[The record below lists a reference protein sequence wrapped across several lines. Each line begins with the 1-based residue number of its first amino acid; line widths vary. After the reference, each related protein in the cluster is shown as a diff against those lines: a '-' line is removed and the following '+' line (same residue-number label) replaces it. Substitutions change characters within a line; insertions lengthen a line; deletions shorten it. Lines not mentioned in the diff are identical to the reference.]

1 MTYQGESLLP
11 GNIGYFFVTLSF
23 TMAFLSLIAYF
34 MYARDREGQYSW
46 RNLGRLA
53 FGIHGLATIGVM
65 VTMFYL
71 IYNHMFEY
79 QYVWSHSSK
88 TLPTKYMISCF
99 WEGQEGSF
107 LLWSFWHIVL
117 GAVLIGVARKWEGSV
132 MTFIMVAQVILGSML
147 LGISVGDVSIGS
159 NPFVLL
165 RNAKPDAPIFQ
176 NANYLNMISDGQ
188 GLNPLLQNYWMVIH
202 PPTLF
207 LGFASTI
214 VPFAYAMAGLWQ
226 NSLKGWIKE
235 ALPWT
240 HFSLL
245 VLGAGVLMGGAWA
258 YEALNFGG
266 FWAWDPVE
274 NAALVPWL
282 LIVAGLHSMVIF
294 RSRGKALMS
303 SFLFTTLG
311 FILVLYATYLT
322 RSGVLGDSSVHSF
335 TGSGMG
341 WQLLGFI
348 GTFVLIAAVLIIRRW
363 KLMPGSKEED
373 KLLSREFWMYIGS
386 LVLTLSAFH
395 VIFVTSFP
403 VLSKIPGVDL
413 APPADK
419 IEHYNKFQLPFA
431 VIITIMT
438 GFAQFMRY
446 RDSNGW
452 NFTKQLIGIVSA
464 SAALTAGFAWLVGMQ
479 NSIFITLLF
488 ASVFGVVGNAAF
500 MGPLLKKGRFRF
512 TASSVSHIGFA
523 LVIIG
528 ALVSISQ
535 QEVISLNRQGVDY
548 GKNFDKKAEQQNK
561 LLQKFEPK
569 IMDNYLLTYVGDS
582 TSKPNTYYKVRYHRL
597 HSRTLDTLGTFT
609 LKPRA
614 QVNDNMGLIASPDT
628 RHYLTRDI
636 YTHVKSVPDKERED
650 FDPKYDSFRTFKVKR
665 GEVFE
670 YEDLRIEVLGINP
683 DVPESEV
690 PYSNYRIAS
699 TLKLRVSNDFVSRTV
714 TPLMV
719 LKRNKI
725 YSPGEEVKN
734 LEAKIRFTRIVP
746 EDEAFKVAVS
756 KGEQEVKDYIIMK
769 AIMFPYINLL
779 WLGSVVMTIGFG
791 IAVYRRKLERKAAKK
806 VKQA

>member
-23 TMAFLSLIAYF
+23 TMALLSLVAYF
-34 MYARDREGQYSW
+34 MYARSREAQVSW
-46 RNLGRLA
+46 RNLGRVA
-53 FGIHGLATIGVM
+53 FGIHGLAIIGVM

-79 QYVWSHSSK
+79 QYVWSHSST

-107 LLWSFWHIVL
+107 LLWSFWHIAL
-117 GAVLIGVARKWEGSV
+117 GAVLIGVARKWEASV
-132 MTFIMVAQVILGSML
+132 MTFVMLAQLILGSML
-147 LGISVGDVSIGS
+147 LGVSFGDFSIGS

-165 RNAKPDAPIFQ
+165 REAKPDAPIFQ

-202 PPTLF
+202 PPVLF

-214 VPFAYAMAGLWQ
+214 IPFAYAMAGLWQ

-294 RSRGKALMS
+294 RSRGKALLS
-303 SFLFTTLG
+303 AYLFTVLG

-335 TGSGMG
+335 TGAGLS
-341 WQLLGFI
+341 WQLLLFI
-348 GTFVLIAAVLIIRRW
+348 FTFLFIACALIIRRW
-363 KLMPGSKEED
+363 RLMPGSKQED

-403 VLSKIPGVDL
+403 VISKIPGVDL

-431 VIITIMT
+431 VIITVMT
-438 GFAQFMRY
+438 GFAQFLRY
-446 RDSNGW
+446 RDSRGW
-452 NFTKQLIGIVSA
+452 AFAKQLFTVVMA
-464 SAALTAGFAWLVGMQ
+464 SAVLTGGLVWLTGMQ
-479 NSIFITLLF
+479 NKIFITLLF
-488 ASVFGVVGNAAF
+488 ASVFGVAGNVGF
-500 MGPLLKKGRFRF
+500 MGPLLKQGRFRF
-512 TASSVSHIGFA
+512 TAASVSHIGFA
-523 LVIIG
+523 LIIIG
-528 ALVSISQ
+528 ALISTSQ

-548 GKNFDKKAEQQNK
+548 GQNFDEKAEKQNK
-561 LLQKFEPK
+561 LLRKFEPK

-582 TSKPNTYYKVRYHRL
+582 TSKPNTYYKVRYHEL
-597 HSRTLDTLGTFT
+597 HSKTLDTLNTFT

-628 RHYLTRDI
+628 RHYLTKDI
-636 YTHVKSVPDKERED
+636 YTHVKSVPDKKRSD
-650 FDPKYDSFRTFKVKR
+650 FNPRYDSFKTLKVKR
-665 GEVFE
+665 GETFQ
-670 YEDLRIEVLGINP
+670 YKDLTFKVLGINP

-699 TLKLRVSNDFVSRTV
+699 TLKLRVANEFVSETIS
-714 TPLMV
+714 PLMV
-719 LKRNKI
+719 LKRDKI
-725 YSPGEEVKN
+725 YSPGEEVES
-734 LEAKIRFTRIVP
+734 LEAKVRFTRIVP
-746 EDEAFKVAVS
+746 EDEAFKIAVS
-756 KGEQEVKDYIIMK
+756 KGDQEVKDYIIMK

-779 WLGSVVMTIGFG
+779 WLGSVVMVVGFG
-791 IAVYRRKLERKAAKK
+791 IAVYRRKLERKPNKK
-806 VKQA
+806 APA

>member
-23 TMAFLSLIAYF
+23 TAAVLSMIAYF
-34 MYARDREGQYSW
+34 MYARDSDGAFSW
-46 RNLGRLA
+46 QKIGRIA
-53 FGIHGLATIGVM
+53 FGIHGIAVVGVM
-65 VTMFYL
+65 ATLFYL

-117 GAVLIGVARKWEGSV
+117 GAILIGVARRWEGSV
-132 MTFIMVAQVILGSML
+132 MTVILLAQVILGSML
-147 LGISVGDVSIGS
+147 LGIKFGDVSVGS

-176 NANYLNMISDGQ
+176 NANYLNMIQDGQ

-202 PPTLF
+202 PPVLF
-207 LGFASTI
+207 MGFASTI
-214 VPFAYAMAGLWQ
+214 VPFAYAIAGLWQ
-226 NSLKGWIKE
+226 NKLKSWIKE

-282 LIVAGLHSMVIF
+282 LILAGLHCMVIY
-294 RSRGKALMS
+294 RSRGKALFS
-303 SFLFTTLG
+303 AFLFIILG
-311 FILVLYATYLT
+311 FVLVLYATYLT

-335 TGSGMG
+335 TGAGLS
-341 WQLLGFI
+341 WQLLAFI
-348 GTFVLIAAVLIIRRW
+348 FTFLILGTVLLIKRW
-363 KLMPGSKEED
+363 GLIPGSKQED
-373 KLLSREFWMYIGS
+373 QLLSREFWMYIGT

-403 VLSKIPGVDL
+403 VISKIPGLDL
-413 APPADK
+413 APPANK

-431 VIITIMT
+431 VIITLMT
-438 GFAQFMRY
+438 GFTQFLRY
-446 RDSNGW
+446 RDSKGW
-452 NFTKQLIGIVSA
+452 PFVKQIVVVLMA
-464 SAALTAGFAWLVGMQ
+464 SAVLTGGLAYLTGME
-479 NSIFITLLF
+479 NKIFLTLLF
-488 ASVFGVVGNAAF
+488 ASVFGVAGNAGF
-500 MGPLLKKGRFRF
+500 MGPLLKQGRFRF
-512 TASSVSHIGFA
+512 TAASISHIGFA
-523 LVIIG
+523 LIIIG
-528 ALVSISQ
+528 ALVSTSQ

-548 GKNFDKKAEQQNK
+548 GENFDEKAEQQNK
-561 LLQKFEPK
+561 LLRKFEPK
-569 IMDNYLLTYVGDS
+569 IMGNYLLTYVGDS
-582 TSKPNTYYKVRYHRL
+582 TSKPNTYYKVRYHEL
-597 HSRTLDTLGTFT
+597 DSRTLDTLGTFT

-628 RHYLTRDI
+628 RHYLTKDI
-636 YTHVKSVPDKERED
+636 YTHVKSVPDKQRQD
-650 FDPKYDSFRTFKVKR
+650 FQPEYDTFESFKVKQ
-665 GEVFE
+665 GQTFT
-670 YEDLRIEVLGINP
+670 YKDLKFEVLGINP
-683 DVPESEV
+683 DVKESEV

-699 TLKLRVSNDFVSRTV
+699 SLKLRVSNSFVSEV
-714 TPLMV
+714 VSPMLV
-719 LKRNKI
+719 IKRNKI
-725 YSPGEEVKN
+725 YSPGEEVEN
-734 LEAKIRFTRIVP
+734 LETKVRFTSIIP
-746 EDEAFKVAVS
+746 EEEAFKISVA
-756 KGEQEVKDYIIMK
+756 KGKQEVKDYIIMK

-779 WLGSVVMTIGFG
+779 WLGSVVMVVGFG
-791 IAVYRRKLERKAAKK
+791 VAVYRRKKESAPAKGAA
-806 VKQA
+806 